1 MTMAGPIEEAGS
13 TTRSLITA
21 LSGNPTQLGM
31 LVLIFGLLAFFFYAQ
46 REAGKFR
53 ETMMQQVL
61 DNSKI
66 IHGILLE
73 RSITCPPGRTELEQP
88 HKTTEVV
95 TESLKPLELP
105 SLTPQ
110 VQP

>member
-1 MTMAGPIEEAGS
+1 MAGPIEEAGS

-31 LVLIFGLLAFFFYAQ
+31 LVLIFGLLLFFFYAQ
-46 REAGKFR
+46 REAARFR

-61 DNSKI
+61 ENSKT
-66 IHGILLE
+66 IHGILLD
-73 RSITCPPGRTELEQP
+73 RSVACPPGGRTELEQP

-95 TESLKPLELP
+95 IEPLKPLELP

>member
-1 MTMAGPIEEAGS
+1 MAGPIEEAGS

-31 LVLIFGLLAFFFYAQ
+31 LVLIFGLLLFFFYAQ

-53 ETMMQQVL
+53 ETMMHQVL
-61 DNSKI
+61 ENSKT
-66 IHGILLE
+66 IHSILMD
-73 RSITCPPGRTELEQP
+73 RAITCPSGRTELEQP

-95 TESLKPLELP
+95 IEPLKPLELP
-105 SLTPQ
+105 SLAPQ

>member
-1 MTMAGPIEEAGS
+1 MAGPVEEAGS
-13 TTRSLITA
+13 TARSLITA

-31 LVLIFGLLAFFFYAQ
+31 LVLIFGLLLFFFYAQ
-46 REAGKFR
+46 REAARFR

-61 DNSKI
+61 ENSKT

-73 RSITCPPGRTELEQP
+73 RSVTCPRTELEQP
-88 HKTTEVV
+88 HKTTEVI
-95 TESLKPLELP
+95 TEPLKPLELP

-110 VQP
+110 AQP

>member
-1 MTMAGPIEEAGS
+1 MTGVTEEAGS
-13 TTRSLITA
+13 TVRSLITA

-61 DNSKI
+61 ENSKT
-66 IHGILLE
+66 IHGILLD
-73 RSITCPPGRTELEQP
+73 RSVACPPGGRTELEQP

-95 TESLKPLELP
+95 IEPLKPLELP
-105 SLTPQ
+105 SLTPL